1 MRLVLDTNVVVSA
14 LLKPASVP
22 GRALAAMWS
31 TNAVVLYDARIAL
44 EYRDVLR
51 RPKFRAIAP
60 GLVDDF
66 LARLTARGAELA
78 DVPAWSGAMTDDDD
92 RIFVEVALAGR
103 AHAIVTGNIRDYPV
117 GIGFDVQPP
126 ATLLAMLE
134 VLD

>member
-1 MRLVLDTNVVVSA
+1 MRLVLDTNIVVSA

-22 GRALAAMWS
+22 GRALAAIWS
-31 TNAVVLYDARIAL
+31 TNAVVLYDARIDH

-60 GLVDDF
+60 ELVDDF
-66 LARLTARGAELA
+66 LATLAARGKDLG
-78 DVPAWSGAMTDDDD
+78 DVPAWSGAMTDEDD
-92 RIFVEVALAGR
+92 RAFVEVALAGH

-117 GIGFDVQPP
+117 GLGFEVHPP

-134 VLD
+134 

>member
-22 GRALAAMWS
+22 GRALAAIWA
-31 TNAVVLYDARIAL
+31 TNAVVLYDARIDQ

-51 RPKFRAIAP
+51 RPKFRAIAAE
-60 GLVDDF
+60 LVDDF
-66 LARLTARGAELA
+66 LATLSARGQDVG

-92 RIFVEVALAGR
+92 RVFVEVALAGR

-117 GIGFDVQPP
+117 GLGFEVHPP

-134 VLD
+134 